1 MNATKPLVSVDR
13 KWGLRTR
20 EAKQVK
26 ENSEEKV
33 HKQQTPKPRL
43 AQSLVFFRAVAKC
56 FIAVRKT

>member
-1 MNATKPLVSVDR
+1 MKATKLLVPVDGKR
-13 KWGLRTR
+13 GVRTR

-26 ENSEEKV
+26 GNSHEKV

-56 FIAVRKT
+56 FIAVRIT